1 MKDGNCRAI
10 YKDREIVM
18 RAGRPGR
25 ERKANVDSEYKESD
39 VSLGECESLEQGS
52 DVENVRIVRSV
63 WCNRELG
70 R

>member
-1 MKDGNCRAI
+1 
-10 YKDREIVM
+10 M

-52 DVENVRIVRSV
+52 DVENVRIIRSV